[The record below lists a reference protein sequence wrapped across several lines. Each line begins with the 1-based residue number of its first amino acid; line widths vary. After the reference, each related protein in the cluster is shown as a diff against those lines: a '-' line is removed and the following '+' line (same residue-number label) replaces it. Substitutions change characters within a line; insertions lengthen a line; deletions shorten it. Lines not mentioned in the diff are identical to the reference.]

1 MILYGGEKERYA
13 RTWGTFI
20 LDILDGGKQKEE
32 NGQKE
37 VLDRWMEERYQLG
50 WMANQYSMDISIYS
64 YTKRL
69 VGGSVHGGKEE
80 WINGLMKE

>member
-1 MILYGGEKERYA
+1 MQGREA
-13 RTWGTFI
+13 TFI

-37 VLDRWMEERYQLG
+37 LLDRWMEERYQLG

-69 VGGSVHGGKEE
+69 VGGSVHGGKK
-80 WINGLMKE
+80 NGLMG